1 MPKPV
6 HQVTFLPNDL
16 TFDVFKDGEN
26 LLRVAIAAGVH
37 INASCGGNGACGKC
51 RVIIEQGKVEAEHSA
66 KISEE
71 EWEKGYRLACTCK
84 VVDDLVVTIPPES
97 RIDNSVL
104 RKNLGQ
110 KQHTL
115 MARDLNSLVQGVR
128 INPAVSKFYLELP
141 PPTLDDNLSDLGRLM
156 RELKSQHE
164 LDNISSDYFLLRR
177 LPRLL
182 RESDWKV
189 TATLVYNPK
198 GLKLIDVEAGD
209 TRADNYS
216 IIIDIGTTTVQGQLL
231 NLNASH
237 EAEERSVIKDFDN
250 DLLVA
255 SDAKYNSQVRFG
267 EDVISRIVFAI
278 KGDGLNQLHRSI
290 IGDLNEI
297 INNLVDKGGIS
308 KDQISHVIVAANT
321 TMTQFFLEIDP
332 KYIRE
337 DPYVPAANFFP
348 PARAMDLGLDL
359 PDYIHVYTFPAV
371 ASYVGGDI
379 VAGVL
384 GSGIFQREELTLFMD
399 VGTNGEIV
407 LGNCDWLVCTSC
419 SAGPAFEGG
428 GIKFGMRATTGAIE
442 QIRINPETF
451 EPMLLTIGKQKPLGI
466 CGSGIIEA
474 IAEMLLVGVIEPNG
488 KFRRDL
494 DTWRIREGDTGWE
507 YILADAE
514 QSAEGLE
521 EITITEGDIDNI
533 IRTKAAI
540 YAGCRILLESVGLSF
555 AELDRFIIAGGF
567 GKYINLE
574 RAITIGLLP
583 ELDHDKFMFV
593 GNGALLGDRL
603 VSVSR
608 EMAAEARKVAEMMTN
623 IELANNMKFMEEYV
637 AAQFLPHTDTNAF
650 PDTMKLLEGDK
661 QN

>member
-6 HQVTFLPNDL
+6 HQVTFQPNNL
-16 TFDVFKDGEN
+16 TIDVYKEGEN

-51 RVIIEQGKVEAEHSA
+51 RVIIEQGRVEAEPTA
-66 KISEE
+66 KLSEE
-71 EWEKGYRLACTCK
+71 EWEKGYRLACTCR

-104 RKNLGQ
+104 RKDLGQ

-115 MARDLNSLVQGVR
+115 MARDLNTLVQGVR
-128 INPAVSKFYLELP
+128 INPAVSKYYLELP

-156 RELKSQHE
+156 RELKKQHG

-182 RESDWKV
+182 READWKI

-198 GLKLIDVEAGD
+198 GLKLIDVETGD
-209 TRADNYS
+209 TRGANYS

-231 NLNASH
+231 NLNASQ
-237 EAEERSVIKDFDN
+237 EAGERSVIKDLDN

-255 SDAKYNSQVRFG
+255 TDAKYNSQVRFG
-267 EDVISRIVFAI
+267 EDVISRIVYAL

-297 INNLVDKGGIS
+297 INNLVEKSGIR
-308 KDQISHVIVAANT
+308 KDQISHLVVAANT

-337 DPYVPAANFFP
+337 DPYVPTANFFP
-348 PARAMDLGLDL
+348 PARAMDLGLEL

-371 ASYVGGDI
+371 SSYVGGDI

-384 GSGIFQREELTLFMD
+384 GSGLFQREELTLFMD

-474 IAEMLLVGVIEPNG
+474 IAEMLLVGIIEPNG

-494 DTWRIREGDTGWE
+494 DTWRIRAGETGWE
-507 YILADAE
+507 YVLADAE
-514 QSAEGLE
+514 QSAEGIE

-540 YAGCRILLESVGLSF
+540 YAGSRILLESVGLSF

-583 ELDHDKFMFV
+583 EIEHDRFMFV

-623 IELANNMKFMEEYV
+623 IELANNMKFMDEYV

-650 PDTMKLLEGDK
+650 PKTMALLQRQG
-661 QN
+661 Q

>member
-1 MPKPV
+1 MPKPA

-16 TFDVFKDGEN
+16 TFEVFKDGEN

-51 RVIIEQGKVEAEHSA
+51 RVIIDKGRVEAEHSA
-66 KISEE
+66 KISDE

-84 VVDDLVVTIPPES
+84 VIDDLVVTIPPES

-104 RKNLGQ
+104 RKDLGQ

-128 INPAVSKFYLELP
+128 INPAVSKYYLELP

-156 RELKSQHE
+156 REIKNQHG

-182 RESDWKV
+182 READWKV
-189 TATLVYNPK
+189 TVTLVYNPK
-198 GLKLIDVEAGD
+198 GLKLIDVEIGD
-209 TRADNYS
+209 TRAANYS

-231 NLNASH
+231 NLNASY
-237 EAEERSVIKDFDN
+237 EAEERSVVKDLDT

-255 SDAKYNSQVRFG
+255 ADAKYNSQVRFG
-267 EDVISRIVFAI
+267 EDVISRIVFAL

-297 INNLVDKGGIS
+297 INNLVDKGGIE

-442 QIRINPETF
+442 QIRINPENF
-451 EPMLLTIGKQKPLGI
+451 EPMLLTIGKKKPLGI

-474 IAEMLLVGVIEPNG
+474 IAEMLLVGIIEPNG

-494 DTWRIREGDTGWE
+494 DTWRIRKGETGWE
-507 YILADAE
+507 YVLADAD

-521 EITITEGDIDNI
+521 EITITESDIDNI

-583 ELDHDKFMFV
+583 ELDHKKFMFV

-637 AAQFLPHTDTNAF
+637 AAQFLPHTDTKAF
-650 PDTMKLLEGDK
+650 PGIMTMLQGDK
-661 QN
+661 KG

>member
-442 QIRINPETF
+442 QIRINPETY

>member
-6 HQVTFLPNDL
+6 HQVTFQPNDL
-16 TFDVFKDGEN
+16 TIEVFKDGEN

-51 RVIIEQGKVEAEHSA
+51 RVIIEKGRVEAEHSA

-71 EWEKGYRLACTCK
+71 EWNKGYRLACTCK

-104 RKNLGQ
+104 RKNLGR

-115 MARDLNSLVQGVR
+115 MARDLNTLVQGVR
-128 INPAVSKFYLELP
+128 INPTVSKFYIELP

-156 RELKSQHE
+156 REFKSQYG

-182 RESDWKV
+182 READWKI

-209 TRADNYS
+209 TRAQNYS

-237 EAEERSVIKDFDN
+237 EAEEHSVIN
-250 DLLVA
+250 ELESDLLVA

-267 EDVISRIVFAI
+267 EDVISRIVYSL
-278 KGDGLNQLHRSI
+278 KGDGLNELHRSI

-297 INNLVDKGGIS
+297 INNLVSKSGIS
-308 KDQISHVIVAANT
+308 KDQISHLIVAANT

-337 DPYVPAANFFP
+337 DPYVPTANFFP
-348 PARAMDLGLDL
+348 PARAQDLGLDL
-359 PDYIHVYTFPAV
+359 PDYIHVYTFPV
-371 ASYVGGDI
+371 VSSYVGGDI

-384 GSGIFQREELTLFMD
+384 GAGIFQREELTLFMD

-442 QIRINPETF
+442 QIRINPENF
-451 EPMLLTIGKQKPLGI
+451 EPMLLTIGKKKPLGI

-474 IAEMLLVGVIEPNG
+474 IAEMLLVGIIEPNG

-494 DTWRIREGDTGWE
+494 DTWRIREGETGWE
-507 YILADAE
+507 YVLADSE

-540 YAGCRILLESVGLSF
+540 YAGCQILLESVGLTF

-574 RAITIGLLP
+574 RAVTIGLLP
-583 ELDHDKFMFV
+583 EIDHDKFMFV

-608 EMAAEARKVAEMMTN
+608 EMAAEARKIAEMMTN
-623 IELANNMKFMEEYV
+623 IELANNMKFMDEYV
-637 AAQFLPHTDTNAF
+637 AAQFLPHTNTNAF
-650 PDTMKLLEGDK
+650 PKTMALLEGD
-661 QN
+661 